1 MHIDFL
7 LEMETTGRSG
17 MILECGVAKGGSAI
31 VMAAAKRRKRCL
43 HLYVEVLELA
53 WGVPLPLGT
62 GLFEC
67 IVATDVFYSH
77 EAVAPLAR
85 TLSALAGANTE
96 VLLAAGRNR
105 QAADTFFAHAA
116 AEGWAIALVDR
127 KSLDPL
133 FQSPEIDVWRLR
145 RAG

>member
-1 MHIDFL
+1 MRGA
-7 LEMETTGRSG
+7 TAR
-17 MILECGVAKGGSAI
+17 CGSRAL
-31 VMAAAKRRKRCL
+31 RRRCSSSRG
-43 HLYVEVLELA
+43 A
-53 WGVPLPLGT
+53 CRCRRAPAR
-62 GLFEC
+62 FEC

-105 QAADTFFAHAA
+105 QAADAFFAHAA
-116 AEGWAIALVDR
+116 AEGWAVALVDR

-133 FQSPEIDVWRLR
+133 FQSPEIDVWEVFGRTLINSS
-145 RAG
+145 